1 MQTNQL
7 QTKRRDPR
15 LALTDA
21 LQVLAQTPAVYG
33 LLVSQH
39 IYNMLE
45 MRAAGV
51 STDAEVSLLNRMP
64 VAVDKSFPL
73 IKWETVA
80 TREEWLKR
88 TASK

>member
-1 MQTNQL
+1 MQTNQ
-7 QTKRRDPR
+7 QIKRRDPR
-15 LALTDA
+15 LAITDSLQA
-21 LQVLAQTPAVYG
+21 LEVGPHFYG

-45 MRAAGV
+45 MRAAGT

-73 IKWETVA
+73 IKWEMVA
-80 TREEWLKR
+80 TREEWLTR